1 LTRHAA
7 AARHRAMDLKT
18 ALEVACPPGDTS
30 NPHADRPNFTLADFF
45 QMCRDGEA
53 KLSISE
59 AARVLGISRVTL
71 HRWIVLASV
80 SDEEFEAVLAEFPT
94 KGKRLSTTA
103 VADEIRRCTGTA
115 KAQHECCPNCGYVL
129 RTRVR

>member
-1 LTRHAA
+1 LTRYAA
-7 AARHRAMDLKT
+7 DRHRAMDLKT

-59 AARVLGISRVTL
+59 AARALGISRVTL
-71 HRWIVLASV
+71 HRWMVLASI
-80 SDEEFEAVLAEFPT
+80 SDEELLAMVDDFT
-94 KGKRLSTTA
+94 AKGRKVTTTGI
-103 VADEIRRCTGTA
+103 ADEIRRRTGRA
-115 KAQHECCPNCGYVL
+115 KAQHECCPNCGHVL